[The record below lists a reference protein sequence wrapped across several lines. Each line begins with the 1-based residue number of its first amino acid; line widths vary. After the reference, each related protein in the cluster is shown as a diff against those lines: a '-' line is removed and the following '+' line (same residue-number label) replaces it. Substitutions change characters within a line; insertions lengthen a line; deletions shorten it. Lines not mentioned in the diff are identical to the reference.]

1 MAVNVEAETNLA
13 KMVSI
18 SAQKDSR
25 FIHSGR
31 KLIKIIS
38 VVSDD
43 FPTILMQSSSLNVG
57 EEGPSA
63 EAEEESSSME
73 VEVVTSEPSA
83 KKISKADACLKR
95 EAIDC

>member
-1 MAVNVEAETNLA
+1 
-13 KMVSI
+13 
-18 SAQKDSR
+18 
-25 FIHSGR
+25 
-31 KLIKIIS
+31 
-38 VVSDD
+38 
-43 FPTILMQSSSLNVG
+43 MQSSSLNVG

-95 EAIDC
+95 EAIDCWGAVGEPFGSEPSWE